1 MRKALLLPA
10 LCFFAALA
18 VTAPVRAQSKAGAP
32 DASAATPQ
40 TEEQKKAQEHFQRAK
55 ELYQAGK
62 YSETIAELEVARG
75 LDPHAKD
82 LVMNLGIVHEKLG
95 AYDEAIAALKSFLE
109 MDGVTAAERTKV
121 EGMIKRIEGAKS
133 AAPSQPSTAAPP
145 PTTAPVAE
153 APPAPAPSTA
163 KGRLDGLTIAA
174 GTVAAVGLVAGT
186 SLGVYALST
195 RPSSDFVTGRD
206 GSYATLKDQT
216 NTAHTVAIV
225 ADVSFGISAV
235 AALATAWLYF
245 GRPKVVSTS
254 TAQHVSFTPILGAV
268 SGASLGGTF

>member
-1 MRKALLLPA
+1 MRKALVLPA
-10 LCFFAALA
+10 LCFAALA
-18 VTAPVRAQSKAGAP
+18 VAAPVRAQSKATAP
-32 DASAATPQ
+32 DTPAIAPQ

-75 LDPHAKD
+75 LDPQAKD

-95 AYDEAIAALKSFLE
+95 AYDDAIAALKSFLE

-133 AAPSQPSTAAPP
+133 AAPSQPSATAP
-145 PTTAPVAE
+145 PTTAAPVAE
-153 APPAPAPSTA
+153 TPSAPPPAPA
-163 KGRLDGLTIAA
+163 KGRLDALTIAA

-195 RPSSDFVTGRD
+195 RPGSDFVTGRD

-216 NTAHTVAIV
+216 NTAHTVAIA
-225 ADVSFGISAV
+225 ADVSFGVSAI
-235 AALATAWLYF
+235 AAIATAWLYF
-245 GRPKVVSTS
+245 GRPKAVS
-254 TAQHVSFTPILGAV
+254 ARGVSFTPMLGAV
-268 SGASLGGTF
+268 SGASLGGSF